1 MYKRQQ
7 LGRDL
12 ARDGYTIV
20 SGGAEGI
27 DKCAHEAALSV
38 HSPTMAVLA
47 CGADVPYPAKH
58 ERLFHR
64 IRATGAVITEYG
76 PGTPPARHRFL
87 TRNRLAAALGQA
99 TVVVQAPI
107 RSGAL
112 NTLNWCEAMAKIP
125 MAVPGPITSAGFQ
138 GCLDRLKTQRAEM
151 VTSSVDVRSQ
161 LEPLGHQLEMD
172 WGSRTGER
180 PMTLNELTVFDS
192 LPTAPGEGGTIEMIQ
207 AETGLSG
214 KVVMRSLRSLDK
226 AGMIVREGTRWV
238 KSST

>member
-1 MYKRQQ
+1 M
-7 LGRDL
+7 
-12 ARDGYTIV
+12 
-20 SGGAEGI
+20 
-27 DKCAHEAALSV
+27 
-38 HSPTMAVLA
+38 
-47 CGADVPYPAKH
+47 
-58 ERLFHR
+58 
-64 IRATGAVITEYG
+64 
-76 PGTPPARHRFL
+76 
-87 TRNRLAAALGQA
+87 
-99 TVVVQAPI
+99 VVQAPI